1 MSEFAPYNPLDK
13 RNLAASVAEA
23 LLERK
28 PYPLASIP
36 KFNGAGIY
44 AIYYFGDFAPYATIA
59 KANSTGE
66 LKIPI
71 YIGKA
76 DPPGGR
82 KGGGGLDADPGEALC
97 GRVKEHARSI
107 RSVNQHG
114 KIKIEDFSCRLL
126 VVEEQWIGLAE
137 ALLIAKFS
145 PVWNTLVDGFG
156 NHPPGK
162 GRHAGMK
169 PRWDVLHPG
178 RPGFDQLQPRPETAE
193 QIATEVEAYLRST
206 TPPSPPKLL
215 SDGA

>member
-1 MSEFAPYNPLDK
+1 MSEFTPYNPLDK

-28 PYPLASIP
+28 PRPLGDVP
-36 KFNGAGIY
+36 RFDGAGIY
-44 AIYYFGDFAPYATIA
+44 AIYYFGDFLAYAAIA
-59 KANSTGE
+59 AANSKGE
-66 LKIPI
+66 LTVPI

-76 DPPGGR
+76 DPAGGR
-82 KGGGGLDADPGEALC
+82 KGGGGLDSEPGEALC
-97 GRVKEHARSI
+97 KRVREHARSV
-107 RSVNQHG
+107 RGVDNLN
-114 KIKIEDFSCRLL
+114 IEHFACRLL

-178 RPGFDQLQPRPETAE
+178 RPGFDQLQPRAE
-193 QIATEVEAYLRST
+193 NAQQIADEVEAYLRSVV
-206 TPPSPPKLL
+206 PPTPPKLL
-215 SDGA
+215 AGDD